1 MFVGYSE
8 SLRDIPELAACRAGD
23 AIYYERRAP
32 RRPDTDDGVPR
43 SGEREATGPNRT
55 PVPVAV
61 PRSSSS
67 RVAAADPAP
76 IARGSGPAPG
86 VLRCADA

>member
-1 MFVGYSE
+1 
-8 SLRDIPELAACRAGD
+8 
-23 AIYYERRAP
+23 
-32 RRPDTDDGVPR
+32 VPR